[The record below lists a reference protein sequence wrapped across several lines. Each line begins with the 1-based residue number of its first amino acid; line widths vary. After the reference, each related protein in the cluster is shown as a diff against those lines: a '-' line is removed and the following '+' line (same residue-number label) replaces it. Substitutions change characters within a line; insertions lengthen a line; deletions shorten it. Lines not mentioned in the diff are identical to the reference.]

1 MSDPEKYTVGWICA
15 IKPEFVAAQE
25 FLDEEHEPPSYVASK
40 DNNSYALGRMHHHNV
55 AIAMLPDGEYGLN
68 SAAVVARD
76 MLHTFP
82 NIRIGMMVG
91 IGGGAPSAMNDIRLG
106 DVVVSSPRAGH
117 SGVFEYDFG
126 KTIQEHEFTYTK
138 HLDQPPPSVR
148 AAVGRVQADFERKGH
163 NIREVVQTIVEK
175 NKRLR
180 KYRRPDPST
189 DVLYRSHIVHPYG
202 SDICATVCGTG
213 PERYVSRPNRDEDE
227 GDDDPAIHY
236 GLIAS
241 ANQLMKDA
249 NIRDRLATDKGV
261 LCFEMEAAGLMNHFP
276 CLVVRGICDYSDT
289 HKNDNWHGYSAMTAA
304 AYAVEVLRRLPPN
317 KVEAEAKIANAIDT
331 GS

>member
-1 MSDPEKYTVGWICA
+1 MSDPGKYTVGWICA

-25 FLDEEHEPPSYVASK
+25 FLDEEHEPPAYVALK

-55 AIAMLPDGEYGLN
+55 AIAMLPDGEYGLS

-91 IGGGAPSAMNDIRLG
+91 IGGGAPTSKNDIRLG
-106 DVVVSSPRAGH
+106 DVVVSSPRLGH

-126 KTIQEHEFTYTK
+126 KTIQEQEFTYTK

-148 AAVGRVQADFERKGH
+148 AAVGHLQADIDRKGH
-163 NIREVVQTIVEK
+163 NIREVVQAIVDK

-180 KYRRPDPST
+180 KYRRPDSST
-189 DVLYRSHIVHPYG
+189 DVLYRSDFLHP
-202 SDICATVCGTG
+202 SDTESCAKAC
-213 PERYVSRPNRDEDE
+213 DE

-249 NIRDRLATDKGV
+249 TIRDRLAAERGV

-289 HKNDNWHGYSAMTAA
+289 HKNDSWHGYSAMTAA
-304 AYAVEVLRRLPPN
+304 AYAVEVLRRIPQN
-317 KVEAEAKIANAIDT
+317 KVEAEAKIVDAISS